1 MYDKNKI
8 LIGLAVFVVFMTYPF
23 WNNIGSA
30 AYQRPV
36 LEKPKFAKECV
47 EGVEF
52 MRTEHMSMLNQWRDE
67 VVRGGDHEYHSKA
80 THQVFQKSLSKTCM
94 TCHENKDQFCD
105 KCHATVSVNPYCWDC
120 HIDPK
125 GENK

>member
-30 AYQRPV
+30 AYQRPE
-36 LEKPKFAKECV
+36 LQMPKNAKECV
-47 EGVEF
+47 ESVEF
-52 MRTEHMSMLNQWRDE
+52 MRAEHMAMLNDWRDE
-67 VVRGGDHEYHSKA
+67 VVRGSEHEYHS
-80 THQVFQKSLSKTCM
+80 TVNNQVFQKSLSKTCM
-94 TCHENKDQFCD
+94 KCHENKEQFCD